1 MAVIIFNYIILS
13 QMEIAYF
20 NGSFLPK
27 DQIHISPED
36 RGFLF
41 ADGIYE
47 VVRWYGGFFFDME
60 SHLSRLKKSLDEVRI
75 AWPGAD
81 SFPVIARELI
91 KLNDLQVKQAI
102 VYLQV
107 TRGDSPRSHAFPS
120 SEVHPTLFL
129 YARGLNPNME
139 VITKGIGA
147 LLMKDIRW
155 SRCDIK
161 SVSLLPNILGF
172 QTAKDAG
179 CYESVFVRDGF
190 ITECAHSNIFFVIDN
205 VLHTHPESEYIL
217 SGVTRKNILHM
228 AREEG
233 ILVSETAVHE
243 KRLTDVSE
251 AFITNTSFEI
261 APVISINGRNINDGN
276 PGPITKALR
285 AKFDAMISSVK
296 V

>member
-1 MAVIIFNYIILS
+1 
-13 QMEIAYF
+13 MEIGYI
-20 NGSFLPK
+20 NGEFLPLEE
-27 DQIHISPED
+27 IRISPED

-47 VVRWYGGFFFDME
+47 VVRWYEKFFFDME
-60 SHLSRLKKSLDEVRI
+60 SHLSRLKRSLEGVRI
-75 AWPGAD
+75 SWPGAD
-81 SFPVIARELI
+81 SFPVIATELI
-91 KLNDLQVKQAI
+91 KLNDLQGKQAI

-107 TRGDSPRSHAFPS
+107 TRGASPRSHAFPS

-129 YARGLNPNME
+129 YARGLNPNLE
-139 VITKGIGA
+139 VISKGMGA
-147 LLMKDIRW
+147 ILMKDTRW

-161 SVSLLPNILGF
+161 SVSLLPNILSF
-172 QTAKDAG
+172 QAAKDAG
-179 CYESVFVRDGF
+179 CYESIFVRDGF
-190 ITECAHSNIFFVIDN
+190 ITECAHSNIFFVIGN
-205 VLHTHPESEYIL
+205 VLHTHPESENIL

-233 ILVSETAVHE
+233 IQISETAVHE
-243 KRLTDVSE
+243 KKLPDVKE

-276 PGPITKALR
+276 PGPVTKALR
-285 AKFDAMISSVK
+285 AKFDAMISSLK